1 MAEDSAGPS
10 SAKRQSWRRPP
21 AWPDGRLLHPN
32 DDRTAKVILSTLTA
46 LLALWIWALG
56 RTDSFNLPVGDSW
69 WILAAGLLAA
79 SVLCFLV
86 ARRRVWRLAARS
98 SVGAVQPQSTHPR
111 VSRWWC
117 APRWPDGRL
126 VAVKDPV
133 VTVLLLAC
141 SFAAYGTLLLLGHA
155 GVPPIAISGYQ
166 EFLVPALQLTALSLL
181 WAMVIRN
188 QVVRAVAEGW
198 TDADKQ
204 LGFIERRIAALAAD
218 AKRASARFASTE

>member
-1 MAEDSAGPS
+1 MASGCPFERGGGAAAVHPSACVPLVVRS
-10 SAKRQSWRRPP
+10 PVARRPP
-21 AWPDGRLLHPN
+21 RRRQG
-32 DDRTAKVILSTLTA
+32 S
-46 LLALWIWALG
+46 G
-56 RTDSFNLPVGDSW
+56 GDSASAR
-69 WILAAGLLAA
+69 LQLCGL
-79 SVLCFLV
+79 
-86 ARRRVWRLAARS
+86 R
-98 SVGAVQPQSTHPR
+98 
-111 VSRWWC
+111 
-117 APRWPDGRL
+117 
-126 VAVKDPV
+126 
-133 VTVLLLAC
+133 
-141 SFAAYGTLLLLGHA
+141 TLLLLGHA